1 MQSSMNYN
9 NYFGVVEG
17 KTLYNT
23 FHRLFWIGAAIGAGA
38 DLIGGLFG
46 GDQKKSQMRL
56 QQKFTE
62 RNMMLQDQY
71 TRNLTRD
78 TPELTA
84 QGMVNAGLSKAGM
97 QGTGSAQTIGST
109 PSAPQIPSSSPM
121 QEAMQGVGSI
131 LASMDLNDSAA
142 DKNRADASKADADS
156 DKVRQDIDQNNQSFK
171 ERLDI
176 LRNEK
181 KISDEDYFRRLK
193 EHDYVEDFLNNK
205 KEAQDLELNR
215 SRLTNNMMDLQIQ
228 RNTLENESLRIR
240 NDMSRAELDQF
251 QKECPLM
258 LKKMKAEIDK
268 IREETAT
275 LAKQGKMYDAQAAL
289 DRINATYQKWRMTA
303 EKQLQPK
310 VLRLMDKRIELTQ
323 NQAWQAA
330 AQTKYIGYQADILM
344 PDVVRGR
351 YKGNQLEKYG
361 AARVWD
367 SFTSTLSS
375 AFETVSSF
383 APMLRE
389 APRYSSYNYGDTYN
403 QSVYSY

>member
-1 MQSSMNYN
+1 MNYN

-17 KTLYNT
+17 KSLYNT
-23 FHRLFWIGAAIGAGA
+23 YRRLFLIGAAIGAGA
-38 DLIGGLFG
+38 DLIGGLIG
-46 GDQKKSQMRL
+46 GGQKKSQMRL

-131 LASMDLNDSAA
+131 LASMDLNDSVV

-156 DKVRQDIDQNNQSFK
+156 DKVRQEIDQNNQSFK
-171 ERLDI
+171 ERLDL

-215 SRLTNNMMDLQIQ
+215 SRLNNNMMDLQIQ
-228 RNTLENESLRIR
+228 RTNLENESIRIK
-240 NDMSRAELDQF
+240 NDMSRVELDQF

-258 LKKMKAEIDK
+258 LAKMKAEIDE
-268 IREETAT
+268 IRQQTAT
-275 LAKQGKMYDAQAAL
+275 LAKQGKMYDAQSAL
-289 DRINATYQKWRMTA
+289 DRIQATYQKWRMTA

-310 VLRLMDKRIELTQ
+310 VLQLMDKRIQLTQ
-323 NQAWQAA
+323 NLAWQSA
-330 AQTKYIGYQADILM
+330 AQTKYIGYQSDILM
-344 PDVVRGR
+344 PDAVRGR

-375 AFETVSSF
+375 AFESVSSF
-383 APMLRE
+383 APMFRE
-389 APRYSSYNYGDTYN
+389 GARYSSYNYGNTYN
-403 QSVYSY
+403 QSLYSY